1 VGVLSGQFSTPV
13 NRVNA
18 ENIAKRQGLALV
30 ESVSQESQDY
40 VSLIKLTGY
49 SAEKTTTISGVLLG
63 GRQPRL
69 VSINELDIE
78 VIPEGTLLITT
89 HDDKPGVISAI
100 SAILGNA
107 AINISRM
114 QVSAAD
120 SQCKAMAVISIS
132 QALNEDLLSQVAN
145 LAPVHHV
152 TQIEL

>member
-1 VGVLSGQFSTPV
+1 LKKSSNFVNLATQLGKVLAGLSSSPLTKLEVALFGRAADVSTRPVSVAALVGVLSGQFSTPV

-49 SAEKTTTISGVLLG
+49 SADKTTTISGVLLG

-78 VIPEGTLLITT
+78 VIPEGT
-89 HDDKPGVISAI
+89 
-100 SAILGNA
+100 
-107 AINISRM
+107 
-114 QVSAAD
+114 
-120 SQCKAMAVISIS
+120 
-132 QALNEDLLSQVAN
+132 
-145 LAPVHHV
+145 
-152 TQIEL
+152 